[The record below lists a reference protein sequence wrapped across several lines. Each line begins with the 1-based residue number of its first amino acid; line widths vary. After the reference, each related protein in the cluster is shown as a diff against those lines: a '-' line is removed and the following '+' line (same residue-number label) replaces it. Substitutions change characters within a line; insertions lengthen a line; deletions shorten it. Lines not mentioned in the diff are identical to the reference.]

1 MRLIKVNSVKILL
14 LGKDGQVGWELQ
26 RALQPLGEV
35 VALNRQMN
43 PSGLCGDVA
52 DFAKINATIHAIQ
65 PDIVVNAT
73 AYTAV
78 DKAENDTEQ
87 NNLVNHVA
95 VKNLAEQCQRLNA
108 LLVHYSTDYVFA
120 GTGEKPWQ
128 ETDSTAP
135 INVYGQAK
143 RDGEIALENS
153 GVKFLNFRTAWVYAS
168 RGKNFIK
175 TMLTL
180 AKSKEQ
186 LTIIDDQVGTPT
198 AASLI
203 ADVTAQAL
211 RYYLL
216 ATDEEKMQLLGH
228 YHLVPTGVTTWYKY
242 AQFIFDLAKKQG
254 ETLKVKDVLPTTTDN
269 YPTPAKRPLN
279 SRLNNHKI
287 QNNFQLHLPD
297 WRQGVEQA
305 VAELL

>member
-1 MRLIKVNSVKILL
+1 MKILL
-14 LGKDGQVGWELQ
+14 LGKNGQVGWELQ
-26 RALQPLGEV
+26 RALQPLGKV
-35 VALNRQMN
+35 IALNRQTN
-43 PSGLCGDVA
+43 EVGLCGDVA
-52 DFAKINATIHAIQ
+52 NFDAINQTFNIVK

-78 DKAENDTEQ
+78 DKAESDTVQ
-87 NNLVNHVA
+87 NNLVNHLA
-95 VKNLAEQCQRLNA
+95 VKNLAEQCQQFNA
-108 LLVHYSTDYVFA
+108 LLVHYSTDYVFD
-120 GTGEKPWQ
+120 GTGETPWQ
-128 ETDSTAP
+128 ETDATAP
-135 INVYGQAK
+135 INAYGQAK

-153 GVKFLNFRTAWVYAS
+153 GVKFLNFRTAWVYTS

-186 LTIIDDQVGTPT
+186 LTIINDQVGTPT

-216 ATDEEKMQLLGH
+216 ANDVEKIQLLGH
-228 YHLVPTGVTTWYKY
+228 YHLVPTGVTTWCEY

-254 ETLKVKDVLPTTTDN
+254 ENLMIKEVLPTTTDN
-269 YPTPAKRPLN
+269 YPTPVKRPLN
-279 SRLNNHKI
+279 SRLNNQKI
-287 QNNFQLHLPD
+287 QTNFQLSLPQ
-297 WRQGVEQA
+297 WQQGVEQ
-305 VAELL
+305 VVIELLEKA

>member
-1 MRLIKVNSVKILL
+1 MKILL

-35 VALNRQMN
+35 VALNRQMS

-65 PDIVVNAT
+65 PDIVINAT

-78 DKAENDTEQ
+78 DKAESEREQ
-87 NNLVNHVA
+87 NNLINHVS
-95 VKNLAEQCQRLNA
+95 VQNLAVQCQQLNA
-108 LLVHYSTDYVFA
+108 LLVHYSTDYVFD
-120 GTGEKPWQ
+120 GTGETPWQ

-135 INVYGQAK
+135 INAYGQAK
-143 RDGEIALENS
+143 RDSEIALEQS

-186 LTIIDDQVGTPT
+186 LTIINDQVGTPT
-198 AASLI
+198 SAALI

-211 RYYLL
+211 RYYRL
-216 ATDEEKMQLLGH
+216 ATDEDKMQLLGH
-228 YHLVPTGVTTWYKY
+228 YHLVPTGVTTWYEY

-254 ETLKVKDVLPTTTDN
+254 ETLTVKDVLPTTTDN

-279 SRLNNHKI
+279 SRLNNQKI
-287 QNNFQLHLPD
+287 QTNFQLHLPD

-305 VAELL
+305 VAELLEKA